1 MLKIYNHFSTN
12 SVAIITTHPVQ
23 YNAPL
28 FKYLAQLGRF
38 KIKVFY
44 TWGQSQSPVYDPGFG
59 LKREWDLD
67 LLSDYDNEFIE
78 NISVDPG
85 SHHYKGIINPALRGK
100 IENFAPDAILVY
112 GWKFYSHLSV
122 LRYFKGKAPIFFRGD
137 STLLNDFSS
146 FIVQKWMRKI
156 LLRSI
161 YKNVDLVLSP
171 GKASD
176 AYFSWAGLLPDQ
188 IIRAVHSIDNSR
200 FEDDRLQDSVT
211 CNFELQATQW
221 RRELGIAETAT
232 VFLFAGKFES
242 VKNPEILINAFLKI
256 SKTNNNIHLI
266 MLGNGTL
273 DSKLKLIFDKQFD
286 NSHIKSTNI
295 SFVPFQNQSA
305 MPTVYRLCD
314 VFILPS
320 ISETWGLAVNE
331 AMACGKPVIVSDKCG
346 CAQEL
351 VVEGVNGYTFKSGS
365 AADLISKMQ
374 LMLDRT
380 DLKSMGESSKQIIST
395 FNYGTFSEALDQ
407 CFAKLKM

>member
-1 MLKIYNHFSTN
+1 
-12 SVAIITTHPVQ
+12 
-23 YNAPL
+23 
-28 FKYLAQLGRF
+28 
-38 KIKVFY
+38 
-44 TWGQSQSPVYDPGFG
+44 
-59 LKREWDLD
+59 
-67 LLSDYDNEFIE
+67 
-78 NISVDPG
+78 
-85 SHHYKGIINPALRGK
+85 
-100 IENFAPDAILVY
+100 
-112 GWKFYSHLSV
+112 
-122 LRYFKGKAPIFFRGD
+122 
-137 STLLNDFSS
+137 
-146 FIVQKWMRKI
+146 MRKI